1 MKTELQKIWAQK
13 NYERVT
19 SLFRLHL
26 PPFLSDVLLT
36 YYLSK
41 ELCQTLKKKP
51 FAKIVNSFQ
60 SLEVVKRIKSSEV
73 AVNKSNKI

>member
-1 MKTELQKIWAQK
+1 MGTEKLRASDITFSAAP
-13 NYERVT
+13 
-19 SLFRLHL
+19 

-60 SLEVVKRIKSSEV
+60 SLEVVKRIKSSEL

>member
-41 ELCQTLKKKP
+41 ELCQTLKEP

-60 SLEVVKRIKSSEV
+60 SLEEVKRIKSSEL